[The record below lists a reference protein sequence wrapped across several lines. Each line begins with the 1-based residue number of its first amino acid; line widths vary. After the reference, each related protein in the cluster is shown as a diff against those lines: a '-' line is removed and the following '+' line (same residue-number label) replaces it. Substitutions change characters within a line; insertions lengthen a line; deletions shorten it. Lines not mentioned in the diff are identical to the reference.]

1 MAMMF
6 KKEDKEFAQG
16 AIAEYVSALQDS
28 NRIKAAVA
36 ILEATKGGNDSPLR
50 ELALEELAGQ
60 IGAVKSE
67 N

>member
-6 KKEDKEFAQG
+6 KKEDKEFTMG
-16 AIAEYVSALQDS
+16 AVAEYVSALQDK
-28 NRIKAAVA
+28 NRITAAMA

-50 ELALEELAGQ
+50 ELALEELAHQ
-60 IGAVKSE
+60 IGAVKE